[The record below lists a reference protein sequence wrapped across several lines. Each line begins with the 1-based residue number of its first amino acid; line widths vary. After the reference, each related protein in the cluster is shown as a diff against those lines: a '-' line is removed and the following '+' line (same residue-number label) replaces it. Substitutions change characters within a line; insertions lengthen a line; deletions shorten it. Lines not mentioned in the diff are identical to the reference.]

1 MRNYKDRPV
10 EIDGTSVEVT
20 GSFEK
25 ALRQFNKKVQDA
37 GIIKECRDRQF
48 YEPLSVKKK
57 KDQKA
62 ARKRWLKQQAKS
74 APKKG

>member
-1 MRNYKDRPV
+1 MKSYKDRPV

-48 YEPLSVKKK
+48 YVQPSARRKKE
-57 KDQKA
+57 QKA
-62 ARKRWLKQQAKS
+62 ARKRWLKKLSSNALKKS
-74 APKKG
+74 